1 MQFFD
6 IEVMKGYVYYDLS
19 KLAFNAVEQ
28 IKDFHSRI
36 IRIQQ
41 YTILLVETVYP
52 TRLLYQYIKALS
64 KSDKLKVF
72 IASKMTYLLTFL
84 DNKNN
89 VYIYKW
95 WKIHGLK
102 EYCGPNCL
110 WPIKIESLSDYSSE
124 FLSRLDYQAKQMA
137 IKGLIKI
144 IVGSEILHNHRLC
157 YKKETWW

>member
-1 MQFFD
+1 MATQNYTVVTTHPYEISGWIILFRLIHVQFFD

-95 WKIHGLK
+95 
-102 EYCGPNCL
+102 
-110 WPIKIESLSDYSSE
+110 
-124 FLSRLDYQAKQMA
+124 
-137 IKGLIKI
+137 
-144 IVGSEILHNHRLC
+144 
-157 YKKETWW
+157 